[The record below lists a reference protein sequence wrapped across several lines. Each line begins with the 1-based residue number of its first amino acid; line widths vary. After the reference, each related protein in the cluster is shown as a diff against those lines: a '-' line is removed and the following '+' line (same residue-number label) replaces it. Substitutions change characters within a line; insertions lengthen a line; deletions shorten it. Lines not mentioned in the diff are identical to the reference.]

1 MARNEGDLSMTTFI
15 IDVKVTGFINVVV
28 EAPSEPLA
36 HEMVREKFNKEYLE
50 GPISALRWKAVETL
64 FVGSHG

>member
-1 MARNEGDLSMTTFI
+1 MTTFS

-36 HEMVREKFNKEYLE
+36 YEMAREKFNKEYLE
-50 GPISALRWKAVETL
+50 GPISALRWKAVDTL
-64 FVGSHG
+64 FVGSRE